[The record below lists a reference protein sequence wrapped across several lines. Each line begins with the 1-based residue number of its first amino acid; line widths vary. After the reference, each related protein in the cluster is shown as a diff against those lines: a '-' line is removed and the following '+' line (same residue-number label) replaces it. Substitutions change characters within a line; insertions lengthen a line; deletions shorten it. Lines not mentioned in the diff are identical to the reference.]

1 MQNKDN
7 NIMKLIITTF
17 LSLLITC
24 FTYSQERTRIKITT
38 IHGNMI
44 AELYNETPQHRDN
57 FIKLIKEGFY
67 EGTLFHR
74 VIPRFMIQGGDPNSR
89 DKKPK
94 EKLGNGGPG
103 YTIPSEI
110 RRKFFHKKGAI
121 AAARMPDGVNPNKES
136 SGSQFYIVD
145 GAAVD
150 KKSLD
155 MYSERHGINFTDK
168 QKEAYLKLGG
178 APHLDGGYTVF
189 GEVIEGLEVIS
200 RISNAK
206 RDNNNLPIERI
217 SISISIIN

>member
-1 MQNKDN
+1 
-7 NIMKLIITTF
+7 MKLILTTI

-103 YTIPSEI
+103 YTIPAEI

-155 MYSERHGINFTDK
+155 MYSERYGINFTDK

-178 APHLDGGYTVF
+178 APHLDG
-189 GEVIEGLEVIS
+189 VILFLV
-200 RISNAK
+200 R
-206 RDNNNLPIERI
+206 L
-217 SISISIIN
+217 